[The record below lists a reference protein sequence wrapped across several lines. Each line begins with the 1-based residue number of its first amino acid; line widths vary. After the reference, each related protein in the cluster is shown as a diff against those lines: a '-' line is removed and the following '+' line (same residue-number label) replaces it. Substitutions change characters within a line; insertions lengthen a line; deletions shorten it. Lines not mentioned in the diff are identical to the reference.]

1 MAWPPPRCPWS
12 PAPTSSRRL
21 QNDGRATPQLG
32 QGSRRRDAVRIA
44 QVAGRG
50 VRGRTGN
57 PVPRAGRPRPVRRNT
72 AFLARRPRRRSHLD
86 AAADG
91 GTPGRTEGL
100 SHRPGVHQTQRPR
113 SRPYQ
118 PADSGGVGRGGRLSV
133 PHQLADVFGGDVQ
146 PSRVRSRRRRIS
158 RRRHPA
164 CADGE
169 GGDPHRSRPAVT
181 PIYPFSA
188 IVGHDRLRLAL
199 LLCAVRPEIGGV
211 LIRGEKGT
219 AKSTA
224 VRALAHVL
232 AEVDGASLV
241 ELPIG
246 ATEDR
251 VVGSLDLQK
260 VLRDGEHAFSP
271 GLLARAHGGVLYVD
285 EVNLLHDHL
294 VDVIL
299 DAAAMGRVHVER
311 DGVSH
316 SHEARFVLIGT
327 MNPEEG
333 ELRPQLLD
341 RFGLTVD
348 VHASRDVE
356 VRADVIRQRM
366 AFEAEPAV
374 FAERYAEADAELA
387 RRVAAARL
395 RVGSVALPDNELRR
409 IAALCAAFDVDGM
422 RADLVVARTAVAHA
436 AWRGASVV
444 AEEDIRVAAELA
456 LPHRR
461 RRDPFDD
468 PGLDPEQLDDA
479 MAQARGAADE
489 PDPDPPGGGESTSA
503 ESSEDAVPQRNSA
516 SHSRPS
522 AAPSPVFRTRAL
534 VVPGVGE
541 GAPGRRSRARNRT
554 GKAISATDERDA
566 GHGVHVFGT
575 LLATAARQRH
585 PGAPR
590 PQPEDVRRA
599 IREGR
604 EGNLVIFVVDASGSM
619 AARDRMSAVSGA
631 TLSLLRDAYQRRDK
645 VAVITFRQ
653 QDAQL
658 LLPPTTSV
666 HIAGR
671 RLARFDTGGK
681 TPLAQGLLAARD
693 VVVREKAR
701 DRARRSLVVVLT
713 DGRATGGPD
722 PLGRARVA
730 AARLVAEGAAAVVID
745 CETSYVRL
753 GWAEE
758 LAMQLG
764 APSVRLAQLR
774 ADALTD
780 VVRTAA

>member
-1 MAWPPPRCPWS
+1 M
-12 PAPTSSRRL
+12 
-21 QNDGRATPQLG
+21 
-32 QGSRRRDAVRIA
+32 
-44 QVAGRG
+44 
-50 VRGRTGN
+50 
-57 PVPRAGRPRPVRRNT
+57 T
-72 AFLARRPRRRSHLD
+72 AETH
-86 AAADG
+86 
-91 GTPGRTEGL
+91 T
-100 SHRPGVHQTQRPR
+100 
-113 SRPYQ
+113 
-118 PADSGGVGRGGRLSV
+118 
-133 PHQLADVFGGDVQ
+133 
-146 PSRVRSRRRRIS
+146 
-158 RRRHPA
+158 
-164 CADGE
+164 
-169 GGDPHRSRPAVT
+169 
-181 PIYPFSA
+181 YPFSA
-188 IVGHDRLRLAL
+188 LVGQDRLRLAL
-199 LLCAVRPEIGGV
+199 LLCAVHPEIGGV

-224 VRALAHVL
+224 VRGLAAVL
-232 AEVDGASLV
+232 SAVDDDARLV

-294 VDVIL
+294 VDVLL

-311 DGVSH
+311 EGISH
-316 SHEARFVLIGT
+316 SHESRFVLIGT

-348 VHASRDVE
+348 VAASRDVD
-356 VRADVIRQRM
+356 VRVEVIRARM
-366 AFEAEPAV
+366 AFEADPPAFV
-374 FAERYAEADAELA
+374 ERYAGADAELA
-387 RRVAAARL
+387 DRIAAARKAI
-395 RVGSVALPDNELRR
+395 GSVELPDTELRR

-436 AWRGASVV
+436 AWRGATTV

-468 PGLDPEQLDDA
+468 PGLDPERLEEAMQQAGESAAQSGTDA
-479 MAQARGAADE
+479 E
-489 PDPDPPGGGESTSA
+489 PDPDFDPDFDPPGGGVDSSADGQQAQGNSKPST
-503 ESSEDAVPQRNSA
+503 N
-516 SHSRPS
+516 RPS
-522 AAPSPVFRTRAL
+522 APPSAVFRTKAL

-554 GKAISATDERDA
+554 GTPIAATAEPGS
-566 GHGVHVFGT
+566 GHGLHMFAT
-575 LLATAARQRH
+575 LLATAGRQQ
-585 PGAPR
+585 GAGLPR
-590 PQPEDVRRA
+590 PRPEDIRRA
-599 IREGR
+599 VREGR

-619 AARDRMSAVSGA
+619 AARDRMSAVTGA

-653 QDAQL
+653 QDARM

-681 TPLAQGLLAARD
+681 TPLAQGLMAARD
-693 VVVREKAR
+693 LVIREKAR

-722 PLGRARVA
+722 PLGRTRQA
-730 AARLVAEGAAAVVID
+730 AAALVAEGAAAVVVD
-745 CETSYVRL
+745 CETSFVRL
-753 GWAEE
+753 GLAGQLAE
-758 LAMQLG
+758 QLG
-764 APSVRLAQLR
+764 SPAVRLEQLR
-774 ADALTD
+774 AAELTRL
-780 VVRTAA
+780 VQHQTAA

>member
-1 MAWPPPRCPWS
+1 
-12 PAPTSSRRL
+12 
-21 QNDGRATPQLG
+21 
-32 QGSRRRDAVRIA
+32 
-44 QVAGRG
+44 
-50 VRGRTGN
+50 
-57 PVPRAGRPRPVRRNT
+57 
-72 AFLARRPRRRSHLD
+72 
-86 AAADG
+86 
-91 GTPGRTEGL
+91 
-100 SHRPGVHQTQRPR
+100 
-113 SRPYQ
+113 
-118 PADSGGVGRGGRLSV
+118 
-133 PHQLADVFGGDVQ
+133 
-146 PSRVRSRRRRIS
+146 
-158 RRRHPA
+158 
-164 CADGE
+164 
-169 GGDPHRSRPAVT
+169 VT
-181 PIYPFSA
+181 PAYPFSA

-224 VRALAHVL
+224 VRGLAQVL
-232 AEVDGASLV
+232 AAVDGASLV

-294 VDVIL
+294 VDVLL

-348 VHASRDVE
+348 VRASRDVD

-366 AFEAEPAV
+366 AFEADPAG
-374 FAERYAEADAELA
+374 FADRYAEADDELA
-387 RRVAAARL
+387 RRVAAARA
-395 RVGSVALPDNELRR
+395 SIADIALPDNELRR

-422 RADLVVARTAVAHA
+422 RADLVVARTAVARA
-436 AWRGASVV
+436 AWRGVDAV

-468 PGLDPEQLDDA
+468 PGLDPDRLDEA
-479 MAQARGAADE
+479 MAEAGGSAGEPDPD
-489 PDPDPPGGGESTSA
+489 PDPDPPGGGESALGNGPDYS
-503 ESSEDAVPQRNSA
+503 VPQRNS
-516 SHSRPS
+516 SSTTRPS
-522 AAPSPVFRTRAL
+522 AAPSAVFRTKAL

-554 GKAISATDERDA
+554 GTVVSATTDRDA
-566 GHGVHVFGT
+566 GHGVHVFAT
-575 LLATAARQRH
+575 LLAAAGRQRG
-585 PGAPR
+585 PGRPR
-590 PQPEDVRRA
+590 PQPDDVRRA
-599 IREGR
+599 VREGR

-619 AARDRMSAVSGA
+619 AARDRLSAVSGA

-653 QDAQL
+653 QDAQV
-658 LLPPTTSV
+658 LLPPTSSV
-666 HIAGR
+666 HIASR

-693 VVVREKAR
+693 LVVREKAR

-722 PLGRARVA
+722 PLGRARIA
-730 AARLVAEGAAAVVID
+730 ADRLVAEGAAAVVVD
-745 CETSYVRL
+745 CETSHVRL
-753 GWAEE
+753 GLAEQ
-758 LAMQLG
+758 LAGHLG
-764 APSVRLAQLR
+764 APTMRLAHLR
-774 ADALTD
+774 ADDLTAL
-780 VVRTAA
+780 VRTQGDRSAA

>member
-1 MAWPPPRCPWS
+1 MT
-12 PAPTSSRRL
+12 PT
-21 QNDGRATPQLG
+21 
-32 QGSRRRDAVRIA
+32 
-44 QVAGRG
+44 
-50 VRGRTGN
+50 
-57 PVPRAGRPRPVRRNT
+57 
-72 AFLARRPRRRSHLD
+72 
-86 AAADG
+86 
-91 GTPGRTEGL
+91 
-100 SHRPGVHQTQRPR
+100 
-113 SRPYQ
+113 
-118 PADSGGVGRGGRLSV
+118 
-133 PHQLADVFGGDVQ
+133 
-146 PSRVRSRRRRIS
+146 
-158 RRRHPA
+158 
-164 CADGE
+164 
-169 GGDPHRSRPAVT
+169 
-181 PIYPFSA
+181 YPFSA

-199 LLCAVRPEIGGV
+199 VLCAVRPEIGGV

-224 VRALAHVL
+224 VRGLAQVL
-232 AEVDGASLV
+232 VEVNADSALV

-251 VVGSLDLQK
+251 VVGSLDLQR
-260 VLRDGEHAFSP
+260 VLREGEHAFKP

-294 VDVIL
+294 VDVLL

-311 DGVSH
+311 DGISH

-348 VHASRDVE
+348 VHASRDVD

-366 AFEAEPAV
+366 AFEADPEA
-374 FAERYAEADAELA
+374 FTASYAEQDAELG
-387 RRVAAARL
+387 RRIAAARESIGD
-395 RVGSVALPDNELRR
+395 VVLPDNELRR
-409 IAALCAAFDVDGM
+409 IAAICAAFDVDGM

-436 AWRGASVV
+436 AWRGAQTVG
-444 AEEDIRVAAELA
+444 EEDIRLAAELA

-468 PGLDPEQLDDA
+468 PGLDPAQLDDA
-479 MAQARGAADE
+479 MAQTQDQADDPDPE
-489 PDPDPPGGGESTSA
+489 PDPEPPGGGGESGMSSDGSA
-503 ESSEDAVPQRNSA
+503 PQGNSSSA
-516 SHSRPS
+516 TRPN
-522 AAPSPVFRTRAL
+522 AAPSGVFRTRAL

-554 GKAISATDERDA
+554 GTPVSSTPDPDE
-566 GHGVHVFGT
+566 GHGIHVFAT
-575 LLATAARQRH
+575 LLGAARRQQR
-585 PGAPR
+585 PGP
-590 PQPEDVRRA
+590 PHLEPDDVRRA

-619 AARDRMSAVSGA
+619 AARDRMAAVGGA

-653 QDAQL
+653 QDAAV
-658 LLPPTTSV
+658 LLPPTSSV

-681 TPLAQGLLAARD
+681 TPLARGLLAARD
-693 VVVREKAR
+693 LVVREKAR

-730 AARLVAEGAAAVVID
+730 AARLVAEGAAAVVVD
-745 CETSYVRL
+745 CETSFVRL
-753 GWAEE
+753 GLAEQ
-758 LAMQLG
+758 LAVQLG

-774 ADALTD
+774 ADDLTQI
-780 VVRTAA
+780 VKTQAGRTAA

>member
-1 MAWPPPRCPWS
+1 M
-12 PAPTSSRRL
+12 T
-21 QNDGRATPQLG
+21 
-32 QGSRRRDAVRIA
+32 
-44 QVAGRG
+44 
-50 VRGRTGN
+50 
-57 PVPRAGRPRPVRRNT
+57 
-72 AFLARRPRRRSHLD
+72 
-86 AAADG
+86 
-91 GTPGRTEGL
+91 
-100 SHRPGVHQTQRPR
+100 
-113 SRPYQ
+113 
-118 PADSGGVGRGGRLSV
+118 
-133 PHQLADVFGGDVQ
+133 
-146 PSRVRSRRRRIS
+146 
-158 RRRHPA
+158 HP
-164 CADGE
+164 
-169 GGDPHRSRPAVT
+169 
-181 PIYPFSA
+181 YPFSA
-188 IVGHDRLRLAL
+188 IVGQDRLRLAL
-199 LLCAVRPEIGGV
+199 VLCAVRPEIGGV

-224 VRALAHVL
+224 VRALAAVL
-232 AEVDGASLV
+232 SAVDDDARLV

-294 VDVIL
+294 VDVLL

-311 DGVSH
+311 DGISH

-348 VHASRDVE
+348 VAASREVDVRVE
-356 VRADVIRQRM
+356 VIRARM
-366 AFEAEPAV
+366 EFEADPEEFV
-374 FAERYAEADAELA
+374 RRYADTDAQVSRRIAQA
-387 RRVAAARL
+387 RAAIS
-395 RVGSVALPDNELRR
+395 SVVLPDNELRR

-436 AWRGASVV
+436 AWRGAATVE
-444 AEEDIRVAAELA
+444 EEDIRVAAEFA

-468 PGLDPEQLDDA
+468 PGLDPERLAEAMDQAAEAASQPDA
-479 MAQARGAADE
+479 GADPE
-489 PDPDPPGGGESTSA
+489 FDPDPPGGGGGGVESGTAS
-503 ESSEDAVPQRNSA
+503 ESQPSQGNSEGAPN
-516 SHSRPS
+516 RPS
-522 AAPSPVFRTRAL
+522 APPAAVFRTKAL

-554 GKAISATDERDA
+554 GTPIAATAESGA
-566 GHGVHVFGT
+566 GHGLHVFGT
-575 LLATAARQRH
+575 LLATAGRQTRA
-585 PGAPR
+585 GRPR
-590 PQPEDVRRA
+590 PAPDDVRRA

-619 AARDRMSAVSGA
+619 AARDRMSAVGGA

-653 QDAQL
+653 QDARV
-658 LLPPTTSV
+658 LLPPTSSV
-666 HIAGR
+666 HIASR

-693 VVVREKAR
+693 VVVRERAR
-701 DRARRSLVVVLT
+701 DRARRPLVVLLT

-722 PLGRARVA
+722 PLGRTRA
-730 AARLVAEGAAAVVID
+730 AAALLVAEGAAAVVVD
-745 CETSYVRL
+745 CETSFVRL
-753 GWAEE
+753 GLAEQ
-758 LAMQLG
+758 LAQQLG
-764 APSVRLAQLR
+764 APAVRLEQLHADSLTRLVTAR
-774 ADALTD
+774 ADA
-780 VVRTAA
+780 A

>member
-1 MAWPPPRCPWS
+1 M
-12 PAPTSSRRL
+12 T
-21 QNDGRATPQLG
+21 
-32 QGSRRRDAVRIA
+32 
-44 QVAGRG
+44 
-50 VRGRTGN
+50 
-57 PVPRAGRPRPVRRNT
+57 
-72 AFLARRPRRRSHLD
+72 
-86 AAADG
+86 
-91 GTPGRTEGL
+91 
-100 SHRPGVHQTQRPR
+100 
-113 SRPYQ
+113 
-118 PADSGGVGRGGRLSV
+118 
-133 PHQLADVFGGDVQ
+133 
-146 PSRVRSRRRRIS
+146 
-158 RRRHPA
+158 
-164 CADGE
+164 
-169 GGDPHRSRPAVT
+169 
-181 PIYPFSA
+181 YPFSA

-199 LLCAVRPEIGGV
+199 VLCAIRPDIGGV

-224 VRALAHVL
+224 VRGLAAILH
-232 AEVDGASLV
+232 AVDGGSLV

-251 VVGSLDLQK
+251 VVGSIDLQK

-294 VDVIL
+294 VDVLL

-316 SHEARFVLIGT
+316 SHDARFVLIGT

-348 VHASRDVE
+348 VRASRDVDTRVE
-356 VRADVIRQRM
+356 VIRQRM
-366 AFEAEPAV
+366 AYEADPEG
-374 FAERYAEADAELA
+374 FAARYADADAELA
-387 RRVAAARL
+387 ARISAARTA
-395 RVGSVALPDNELRR
+395 VGSVSLPDSELRR

-436 AWRGASVV
+436 AWRGADAV

-468 PGLDPEQLDDA
+468 PGLDPGQLDDA
-479 MAQARGAADE
+479 MASANEAAEEPSGPDE
-489 PDPDPPGGGESTSA
+489 DPDPPGGGASADSPNGGAPEQSSSGTGPST
-503 ESSEDAVPQRNSA
+503 
-516 SHSRPS
+516 RPS
-522 AAPSPVFRTRAL
+522 APPSAVFRTRSL

-554 GKAISATDERDA
+554 GKTIAAAPDA
-566 GHGVHVFGT
+566 QTGYGVHMFGT
-575 LLATAARQRH
+575 LLAAVERRRE
-585 PGAPR
+585 PGRIR
-590 PQPEDVRRA
+590 PQPADVRRA

-631 TLSLLRDAYQRRDK
+631 ALSLLRDAYQRRDK
-645 VAVITFRQ
+645 VAVVTFRG
-653 QDAQL
+653 QDAQV
-658 LLPPTTSV
+658 LLPPTSSV

-671 RLARFDTGGK
+671 RLARFDTGGR
-681 TPLAQGLLAARD
+681 TPLAEGLLAARD
-693 VVVREKAR
+693 IVVREKVR

-713 DGRATGGPD
+713 DGRATGGRD
-722 PLGRARVA
+722 PLGRARSA
-730 AARLVAEGAAAVVID
+730 AARLVAEGAAAVVVD
-745 CETSYVRL
+745 CETSFVRL
-753 GWAEE
+753 GLAEE
-758 LAMQLG
+758 LARQLG
-764 APSVRLAQLR
+764 APAVRLAQLR
-774 ADALTD
+774 ADNLTD